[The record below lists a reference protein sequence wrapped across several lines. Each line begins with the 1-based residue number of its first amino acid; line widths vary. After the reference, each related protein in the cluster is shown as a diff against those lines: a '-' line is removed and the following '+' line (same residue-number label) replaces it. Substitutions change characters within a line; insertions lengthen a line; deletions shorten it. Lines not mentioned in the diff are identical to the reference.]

1 MSKKLVKKYSE
12 WSYRNKFNAFNTM
25 KVLKHLNYWEGIKNA
40 LEQRG
45 FDFPPPV
52 AVTVD
57 LSLACNL
64 QCSFCNA
71 KNVMDN
77 SFMSP
82 EWCISLPKFL
92 KEWGVKAV
100 TIAGGGEP
108 LLNKHASMFMYACK
122 EVDMPLGLITN
133 GTMIGKHKEAIM
145 DCCSWVG
152 VSIDAGNSKT
162 YERIKGIDFFN
173 SVIQQTKSIADY
185 NIEVT
190 YKYLVCPENIQDIK
204 IACQIAKDIGCN
216 QIHIRP
222 MGKAWFEDRDSVF
235 TEEEV
240 NVALENVTKAREE
253 YEDERFKVFG
263 ITHKF
268 GTDFKIENDFSKCWS
283 AFMYLLV
290 QPNGVI
296 STCCDRRGDDKVV
309 LAKGLKRP
317 RDIAVKWGAPNHRQM
332 FENIDV
338 KKCCRCTFSLHN
350 QVYENMI
357 LEDRTFSDF
366 I

>member
-1 MSKKLVKKYSE
+1 MTKKYNE

-25 KVLKHLNYWEGIKNA
+25 KILKHLNYWEQIKLA
-40 LEQRG
+40 LEG
-45 FDFPPPV
+45 DADFPPPI

-64 QCSFCNA
+64 KCSFCNA
-71 KNVMDN
+71 SNVMDN
-77 SFMSP
+77 KSFMSP
-82 EWCISLPKFL
+82 EWCIALPKFL

-122 EVDMPLGLITN
+122 DVGLPLGLITN
-133 GTMIGKHKEAIM
+133 GTLIDKHLDAIL

-152 VSIDAGNSKT
+152 VSVDAGSAQI
-162 YERIKGIDFFN
+162 YENIKGKNHFHKVIDN
-173 SVIQQTKSIADY
+173 IGKISITP
-185 NIEVT
+185 IEIT
-190 YKYLVCPENIQDIK
+190 YKYLICPENILDITM
-204 IACQIAKDIGCN
+204 ACCIAKDRGCN

-222 MGKAWFEDRDSVF
+222 MGKAWFDDREAVF

-240 NVALENVTKAREE
+240 NTALEQVTKAREM
-253 YEDERFKVFG
+253 YEDDKFKVFG

-268 GTDFKIENDFSKCWS
+268 STDFQIENDFGKCWS
-283 AFMYLLV
+283 AFMYLLI
-290 QPNGVI
+290 QPNGMI

-309 LAKGLKRP
+309 LAPHLEKISSIGQ
-317 RDIAVKWGAPNHRQM
+317 VWGSAHHVEM

-357 LEDRTFSDF
+357 LEDKTFADF